1 MAPRGSE
8 VRVIGPD
15 TAWERFSSPDEA
27 GWSSEGLRAAREYAD
42 ALGSAAVL
50 VVSDGRIVAEWGD
63 TERRIAC
70 HSIRKSLLS
79 ALFGQAVAESLI
91 DLSRTLDDLGVD
103 DSEPGLT
110 ATERTATVADLLKSC
125 SGVYHPASCQSTDRL
140 PTRGSH
146 EPGAFW
152 LYNNWD
158 FNALGTIYEQCT
170 GTSLFEAFRAR
181 IAVPLQMED
190 FVPTDVLYIG
200 GGPNAMQPR
209 LWFRLPFEEL
219 ERRGPSMLRRTSW
232 HDGNGVSLHSPATF
246 PPDASCFYIGTD
258 VSVHPCY
265 WFRMSARDLARFGWL
280 YLREG
285 EWRGRQVVPR
295 KWVRESTAAHSSGWS
310 GAGFGYMWWAAV
322 GGDLFPGV
330 SLPEG
335 SFAALGIAGH
345 VILVLPSIETV
356 VVHRMDSE
364 ADRRTWAVGRD
375 KLGPFLDVLL
385 AARTG

>member
-1 MAPRGSE
+1 MSR
-8 VRVIGPD
+8 PD
-15 TAWERFSSPDEA
+15 TAWERFTSPEEA
-27 GWSSEGLRAAREYAD
+27 GWSSEGLRAAREHAD
-42 ALGSAAVL
+42 ALGTAAVL
-50 VVSDGRIVAEWGD
+50 VVSNGRIVAEWGD

-70 HSIRKSLLS
+70 HSIRKRLS
-79 ALFGQAVAESLI
+79 ALFGQAVAERLV
-91 DLSRTLDDLGVD
+91 DLAWTLDELGVD

-110 ATERTATVADLLKSC
+110 ASERTGTVADLLRSR
-125 SGVYHPASCQSTDRL
+125 SGVYHPASCQSNDGL
-140 PTRGSH
+140 LARGSH

-158 FNALGTIYEQCT
+158 FNVLGTIYEQCT
-170 GTSLFEAFRAR
+170 GTSLFETFRTR

-219 ERRGPSMLRRTSW
+219 KRRGSGMLRRTYW
-232 HDGNGVSLHSPATF
+232 HDAEGVSLRSPDAF

-295 KWVRESTAAHSSGWS
+295 EWVRESTAAHSSAWS
-310 GAGFGYMWWAAV
+310 GAGFGYMWWAD
-322 GGDLFPGV
+322 GGNLFPGV
-330 SLPEG
+330 RLPEG
-335 SFAALGIAGH
+335 SFAALGTGGH
-345 VILVLPSIETV
+345 VVLVLPSIETV
-356 VVHRMDSE
+356 VVHRMESE
-364 ADRRTWAVGRD
+364 TDRRTWAVGRD
-375 KLGPFLDVLL
+375 KLGPLLDVLL